1 MAAGHHRPDNLVA
14 LVDYNKFQLDGAIE
28 DIMGLEPFAAKWE
41 SMGWAVREIDGHDL
55 DQVVDAL
62 TWAREE
68 PGPAC
73 VIGHTVKGKGVSFME
88 HENRYH
94 GVAPSNEEMNRALQE
109 LGVDAAE
116 RSIESDAAGAE
127 EVR

>member
-1 MAAGHHRPDNLVA
+1 VA

-41 SMGWAVREIDGHDL
+41 AMGWAVREIDGHDL
-55 DQVVDAL
+55 DAVVEAL
-62 TWAREE
+62 TWAEAE

-73 VIGHTVKGKGVSFME
+73 ILGHTVKGKGVSFME

-94 GVAPSNEEMNRALQE
+94 GVAPTEEELTRALRE
-109 LGVDAAE
+109 LGVAAADRSIDADAA
-116 RSIESDAAGAE
+116 DAK